1 MSPPPRYFQGSA
13 VTGPVRASVATS
25 FREVVDAFR
34 ICPSL
39 NLSRASFLALDKT
52 ARDQVKHVPF
62 FVAATFSES
71 PSRRDLE
78 HARECNLIFL
88 DIDAPDDLSKPC
100 PASPFVNNPQTLY
113 TALEGFNFAAH
124 TTASSTLQRPRL
136 RVIVDAEAIPLHL
149 YRAAVA
155 TLWRLLGLLHGPRT
169 GFKESQVAVQPMF
182 LPTLFSD
189 STEEDHPLI
198 AHRTDAGQFMESD
211 ITPVNSLPNGSKES
225 RTPRA
230 TGAHSLLPTIDALD
244 FLRAPVPEITL
255 QVATE
260 ALEHVD
266 PDCSYFDWLEV
277 ATALRHQFSPRQ
289 SEEAYT
295 LFDEWSQTGSKY
307 QDSSDT
313 RAKWDSI
320 RQTPLGRL
328 PITIRSL
335 LKQAQAGGWDD
346 KRIKESA
353 FGNTSRWL
361 DEVSTITE
369 LMEHGAR
376 KILGTP
382 LLSAVQ
388 EDVLVHQLVAQAR
401 KRFVYVISPTAI
413 RKDMARLKAEMRAQ
427 SASPDKTKEPLWA
440 KGVCYISAARDFY
453 RHRTGEKYK
462 AESFNAIY
470 SRHLLPTEEQLKEMG
485 KAVTPAT
492 LATPL
497 LDPADYALNHL
508 KVATVYDYAY
518 DPSQPTEMFF
528 VSRGRKYVNTYSP
541 TYPELDSSPEIVMR
555 VGELLLCHLR
565 NLVSEPE
572 YQRILL
578 DFMAFNVQSPGRKI
592 RWAVLL
598 QSVEGAGK
606 TYLAEVMKAV
616 LGKEHVKTIS
626 GATIRSGYNEWAFG
640 FQMVVLEEVR
650 AAGTSKHDI
659 MNTLKEL
666 VTNDNVPINEKFRN
680 SRDIDNI
687 SNYMMFSNHHDA
699 LALTPGDRRY
709 FVIKSPLQSKD
720 QVLALGDNYF
730 PPLYAM
736 LRDHPGALR
745 AYLME
750 HEISPGF
757 HPDGHAPRTRYIEDL
772 INDSA
777 SDLTAAVR
785 RLILEGDHPL
795 IQYDIVSARALH
807 DVLQLEEGLGRSTA
821 QQVAQVLRDEGFHQ
835 HGRHLFGTDRHYLW
849 VRQGVN
855 GGRDPVEVAAE
866 RLQKNLRNLCMELI
880 YG

>member
-1 MSPPPRYFQGSA
+1 M
-13 VTGPVRASVATS
+13 
-25 FREVVDAFR
+25 VDAFR

-39 NLSRASFLALDKT
+39 NLSRASFLALDKA

-78 HARECNLIFL
+78 HAHECNLIFL

-136 RVIVDAEAIPLHL
+136 RVIVDAEAIPLRL

-211 ITPVNSLPNGSKES
+211 ITPDSNFLPNGSKES
-225 RTPRA
+225 RTPH
-230 TGAHSLLPTIDALD
+230 TSAHLRTPPLLALD

-289 SEEAYT
+289 SKEAYT

-427 SASPDKTKEPLWA
+427 SASPDKAKEPLWA

-497 LDPADYALNHL
+497 LDPADYALNHI
-508 KVATVYDYAY
+508 KIPTFYDYTY
-518 DPSQPTEMFF
+518 DPSRPTDML
-528 VSRGRKYVNTYSP
+528 VVTDGKKLINQYHP
-541 TYPELDSSPEIVMR
+541 TYPELDMINAQTA
-555 VGELLLCHLR
+555 GNLLDKHLKQ
-565 NLVSEPE
+565 LIAEME
-572 YQRILL
+572 YRKILI
-578 DFMAFNVQSPGRKI
+578 DFMAFQVQVPGRKV
-592 RWAVLL
+592 RWAVLI

-606 TYLAEVMKAV
+606 TFLSEAMKSV
-616 LGKEHVKTIS
+616 LGQEHVKTIS
-626 GATIRSGYNEWAFG
+626 GAVIRSGYNDWAFG
-640 FQMVVLEEVR
+640 YQLVVLEEVR

-666 VTNDNVPINEKFRN
+666 VTNDTITINEKYRN
-680 SRDIDNI
+680 SRCVANV

-745 AYLME
+745 AFLME

-849 VRQGVN
+849 VRQGIN